1 MTYGSFLK
9 SALTGAALMISFI
22 TAFTFTVSGCSDSR
36 PSMNLS
42 VEEQRI
48 ESAYQAMPEMA
59 GRLRSEVEAFGVE
72 LYSMSDAY
80 ALGDVVE
87 QHGELLWQAAVADI
101 KQQQDYDDRPLY
113 WSRLQMTRLLR
124 SSPVYRLLPQVDQQ
138 QLLWWLELS
147 SRGNTD
153 IHFQDTSD
161 IKVLVTGFDPF
172 FLDRNIAQ
180 SNPSG
185 VVALTLDNGVFEVNG
200 RSVEIQSYILPVR
213 FADFDQGMVEAVMEP
228 LLKDQQVDM
237 VVTVSMGRDGFDL
250 ERFPGLRRSAE
261 APDNLN
267 VLTGASKQN
276 PLVPELQGVPLD
288 GPEFVEFSLPVAAML
303 SVSGEYPVKDN
314 HDVSTLTGDQSPEQ
328 LTDLDGETSVAGSGG
343 GYLSN
348 EVSYRSIR
356 LRNRLQPEL
365 PVGHIHTPRI
375 SEHDPEVTRDIT
387 DQVKGMVLAAAGS
400 LSE

>member
-1 MTYGSFLK
+1 MTKGVVFKRTLAYF
-9 SALTGAALMISFI
+9 
-22 TAFTFTVSGCSDSR
+22 AFTVALIMTLSGCSDSR
-36 PSMNLS
+36 PSVNLS
-42 VEEQRI
+42 IEEQRI
-48 ESAYQAMPEMA
+48 ESAYQAMPAMA
-59 GRLRSEVEAFGVE
+59 GRLRPEVESFGVE

-87 QHGELLWQAAVADI
+87 QHGELLWQAAVAEI
-101 KQQQDYDDRPLY
+101 EQQQDYDDRPLY

-138 QLLWWLELS
+138 QLMWWLELS

-153 IHFQDTSD
+153 INFQDTSD

-185 VVALTLDNGVFEVNG
+185 VVALSLDNGVFEVNG

-228 LLKDQQVDM
+228 LLKDRQVDM

-267 VLTGASKQN
+267 ILTGADKTN
-276 PLVPELQGVPLD
+276 PLVPQLKGLPLD

-303 SVSGEYPVKDN
+303 SVAGEYPVKDN
-314 HDVSTLTGDQSPEQ
+314 HDVTTLKGEQSPEH

-356 LRNRLQPEL
+356 LRNLLQLEL
-365 PVGHIHTPRI
+365 PVGHIHTPRV
-375 SEHDPEVTRDIT
+375 SEHDPEVIRNIT
-387 DQVKGMVLAAAGS
+387 NQVKDMVLAAAGS

>member
-1 MTYGSFLK
+1 MTKGVIFKPTLAYF
-9 SALTGAALMISFI
+9 
-22 TAFTFTVSGCSDSR
+22 AFTVALIMTLSGCSDSR
-36 PSMNLS
+36 PSVNVS
-42 VEEQRI
+42 IEEQRI
-48 ESAYQAMPEMA
+48 ESAYQAMPAMA
-59 GRLRSEVEAFGVE
+59 GRLRPQVEAFGVE

-87 QHGELLWQAAVADI
+87 QHGELLWQAAVAEI
-101 KQQQDYDDRPLY
+101 EQKQDYDDRPLY

-138 QLLWWLELS
+138 QLMWWLELA
-147 SRGNTD
+147 SRGNTN
-153 IHFQDTSD
+153 IRFQDTSD

-185 VVALTLDNGVFEVNG
+185 VVALSLDNGVFEVNG

-213 FADFDQGMVEAVMEP
+213 FADFDQGMVEAVMEPLLEP

-267 VLTGASKQN
+267 ILTGANKTN
-276 PLVPELQGVPLD
+276 PLVPELKGVPLA
-288 GPEFVEFSLPVAAML
+288 GPEFVEFSLPVAAMM
-303 SVSGEYPVKDN
+303 SVAGEYPVKDN
-314 HDVSTLTGDQSPEQ
+314 HDVTTLKGEQSPEN
-328 LTDLDGETSVAGSGG
+328 LADLDGETSVAGSGG

-356 LRNRLQPEL
+356 LRNLHQPEL

-375 SEHDPEVTRDIT
+375 SDHDPEVIRDIT
-387 DQVKGMVLAAAGS
+387 AQVKDMVLAAAGS